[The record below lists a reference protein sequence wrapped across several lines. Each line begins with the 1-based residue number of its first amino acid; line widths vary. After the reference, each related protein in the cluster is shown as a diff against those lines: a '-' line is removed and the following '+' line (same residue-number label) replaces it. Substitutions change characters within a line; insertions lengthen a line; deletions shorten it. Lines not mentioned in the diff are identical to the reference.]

1 MKRFLKSLLAKY
13 ILIILIAI
21 FLIQA
26 AYFIII
32 FVFLNLVDDSDSP
45 EDGENTFTEIE
56 EKWHQEANAVVSEDD
71 VNQLFEE
78 WREVYSNASMFWV
91 NGNGIL
97 SVQSNLQENLPV
109 EWDAT
114 YTADFLKRN
123 YNNDPFTVV
132 AFAGENEED
141 GFIVFQ
147 LEREAMKPQGQRL
160 FDQYSWAIVML
171 TIGVVFL
178 FIFISLWF
186 FRGIRKRLVHLQ
198 EAMEIRDTDGLPIP
212 IEEKKQDEIGDLEKS
227 FNQMVQELRESRE
240 REQEEEQ
247 LRKELIAN
255 LSHDL
260 RTPLTKI
267 NAQAYTL
274 QKMNLPK
281 EAKHSL
287 KLATT
292 SIEDVDKLIENLMSY
307 TLLMASKYKKEL
319 KEIDMMRFLRQYLAT
334 WYPVFEKERFEV
346 DIDIEPFEQNMWKV
360 DSLWFS
366 RILDNLLQNVLRHA
380 ADGEYIAVRTEST
393 GHHDAIVIIDKG
405 KGMQTSTDQN
415 GAGIGLS
422 IVDMMVKGMDLDWD
436 MNSTEEGT
444 TIKIIRV
451 KRADV

>member
-32 FVFLNLVDDSDSP
+32 FVFFNLVDDSDSP
-45 EDGENTFTEIE
+45 EEGGNTFTEIE
-56 EKWHQEANAVVSEDD
+56 EKWHQEATAVVSEDD

-78 WREVYSNASMFWV
+78 WREVYPNASMFWV

-97 SVQSNLQENLPV
+97 TVQSNLQENLPV
-109 EWDAT
+109 EWDAA

-147 LEREAMKPQGQRL
+147 LEREVMKPQGQRL

-198 EAMEIRDTDGLPIP
+198 EAMEIRDTDGLPIL

-227 FNQMVQELRESRE
+227 FNQMVQELRASRE

-274 QKMNLPK
+274 QKMDLPK
-281 EAKHSL
+281 EARRSL
-287 KLATT
+287 KLTST

-334 WYPVFEKERFEV
+334 WYPVFEKEGFEV
-346 DIDIEPFEQNMWKV
+346 DIDIEPFEQNMWRV

-380 ADGEYIAVRTEST
+380 ADGKYIAVRTEST
-393 GHHDAIVIIDKG
+393 EHHDAIVIIDKG
-405 KGMQTSTDQN
+405 KGMQTSTNQN

-422 IVDMMVKGMDLDWD
+422 IVDMMVKGMDLDWEMD
-436 MNSTEEGT
+436 SMEEGT
-444 TIKIIRV
+444 TIKISRV
-451 KRADV
+451 KRADD

>member
-1 MKRFLKSLLAKY
+1 MKRFFKSLLAKY

-32 FVFLNLVDDSDSP
+32 FVFFNLIEDIDSP
-45 EDGENTFTEIE
+45 EDGQYSFSEIE
-56 EKWHQEANAVVSEDD
+56 EKWHQEASAIVSEED
-71 VNQLFEE
+71 VIQLFEE
-78 WREVYSNASMFWV
+78 WQEVYPNASMFWV
-91 NGNGIL
+91 NEDGVLDI
-97 SVQSNLQENLPV
+97 QSNLQENVPDQ
-109 EWDAT
+109 WDAA
-114 YTADFLKRN
+114 YTAEFLKRH

-147 LEREAMKPQGQRL
+147 LERDVMKSLGQRL
-160 FDQYSWAIVML
+160 FDQYSWAIVTL
-171 TIGVVFL
+171 TLGVVFI
-178 FIFISLWF
+178 FIFLSLWF
-186 FRGIRKRLVHLQ
+186 FRGIRKRLVYLQ
-198 EAMEIRDTDGLPIP
+198 EAMEIRDTDGLPIL
-212 IEEKKQDEIGDLEKS
+212 IEEKKQDEIGDLEKA

-274 QKMNLPK
+274 QKMDLPE
-281 EAKHSL
+281 EAKRSL
-287 KLATT
+287 KLAST

-319 KEIDMMRFLRQYLAT
+319 KDLDMARFLRQYLAT
-334 WYPVFEKERFEV
+334 WYPVFEKEGFDVDV
-346 DIDIEPFEQNMWKV
+346 DIESFEQNIWEV
-360 DSLWFS
+360 DALWFS
-366 RILDNLLQNVLRHA
+366 RILDNILQNVLRHA
-380 ADGEYIAVRTEST
+380 GDGKYIAVRTEST
-393 GHHDAIVIIDKG
+393 DQHDAIVITDKG
-405 KGMQTSTDQN
+405 KGMQTGSEQK

-422 IVDMMVKGMDLDWD
+422 IVDMMVKGMYLDWEMD
-436 MNSTEEGT
+436 STEQGT

-451 KRADV
+451 KRVNN

>member
-1 MKRFLKSLLAKY
+1 
-13 ILIILIAI
+13 
-21 FLIQA
+21 
-26 AYFIII
+26 
-32 FVFLNLVDDSDSP
+32 
-45 EDGENTFTEIE
+45 
-56 EKWHQEANAVVSEDD
+56 
-71 VNQLFEE
+71 
-78 WREVYSNASMFWV
+78 MFWV

-97 SVQSNLQENLPV
+97 TVQSNLQENLPV
-109 EWDAT
+109 EWDAA

-147 LEREAMKPQGQRL
+147 LEREVMKPQGQRL

-198 EAMEIRDTDGLPIP
+198 EAMEIRDTDGLPIL

-227 FNQMVQELRESRE
+227 FNQMVQELRASRE

-274 QKMNLPK
+274 QKMDLPK
-281 EAKHSL
+281 EARRSL
-287 KLATT
+287 KLTST

-334 WYPVFEKERFEV
+334 WYPVFEKEGFEV
-346 DIDIEPFEQNMWKV
+346 DIDIEPFEQNMWRV

-380 ADGEYIAVRTEST
+380 ADGKYIAVRTEST
-393 GHHDAIVIIDKG
+393 EHHDAIVIIDKG
-405 KGMQTSTDQN
+405 KGMQTSTNQN

-422 IVDMMVKGMDLDWD
+422 IVDMMVKGMDLDWEMD
-436 MNSTEEGT
+436 SMEEGT
-444 TIKIIRV
+444 TIKISRV
-451 KRADV
+451 KRADD

>member
-1 MKRFLKSLLAKY
+1 MKSLLAKY

-32 FVFLNLVDDSDSP
+32 FVFFNLVDDSDSP
-45 EDGENTFTEIE
+45 EDGKNTFTEIE

-380 ADGEYIAVRTEST
+380 ADGKYIAVRTEST
-393 GHHDAIVIIDKG
+393 GHNDAIVIIDKG
-405 KGMQTSTDQN
+405 KGMQTSTNQN

-422 IVDMMVKGMDLDWD
+422 IVDMMVKGMDLDWEMD
-436 MNSTEEGT
+436 STEEGT

>member
-32 FVFLNLVDDSDSP
+32 FVFFNLVDDSDSP
-45 EDGENTFTEIE
+45 EDGKNTFTEIE

-212 IEEKKQDEIGDLEKS
+212 IEEK
-227 FNQMVQELRESRE
+227 NR
-240 REQEEEQ
+240 
-247 LRKELIAN
+247 
-255 LSHDL
+255 
-260 RTPLTKI
+260 
-267 NAQAYTL
+267 
-274 QKMNLPK
+274 
-281 EAKHSL
+281 
-287 KLATT
+287 
-292 SIEDVDKLIENLMSY
+292 
-307 TLLMASKYKKEL
+307 
-319 KEIDMMRFLRQYLAT
+319 MRL
-334 WYPVFEKERFEV
+334 
-346 DIDIEPFEQNMWKV
+346 
-360 DSLWFS
+360 
-366 RILDNLLQNVLRHA
+366 
-380 ADGEYIAVRTEST
+380 
-393 GHHDAIVIIDKG
+393 VI
-405 KGMQTSTDQN
+405 
-415 GAGIGLS
+415 
-422 IVDMMVKGMDLDWD
+422 
-436 MNSTEEGT
+436 
-444 TIKIIRV
+444 
-451 KRADV
+451 

>member
-21 FLIQA
+21 FLVQA

-32 FVFLNLVDDSDSP
+32 FVFFNLVDDSDSP
-45 EDGENTFTEIE
+45 EEGEYTFTEIE
-56 EKWHQEANAVVSEDD
+56 EKWHQEATAVVSEDD

-78 WREVYSNASMFWV
+78 WREVYPNASMFWV

-97 SVQSNLQENLPV
+97 AEQSNLQENLPV
-109 EWDAT
+109 EWDAA

-147 LEREAMKPQGQRL
+147 LEREVMKPQGQRL

-198 EAMEIRDTDGLPIP
+198 EAMEIRDTDGLPIL

-292 SIEDVDKLIENLMSY
+292 SIEDVDKLIENLLSY
-307 TLLMASKYKKEL
+307 TLLMASKYKKDL
-319 KEIDMMRFLRQYLAT
+319 KEIDMARFLRQYLAS
-334 WYPVFEKERFEV
+334 WYPAFEKERFEV
-346 DIDIEPFEQNMWKV
+346 NIDIEPFEQNMWKV

-380 ADGEYIAVRTEST
+380 ADGKYIAVRTEST
-393 GHHDAIVIIDKG
+393 EHHDAIVIIDKG

-451 KRADV
+451 KRSDV

>member
-32 FVFLNLVDDSDSP
+32 FVFFNLVDDSDSP
-45 EDGENTFTEIE
+45 EDGKNTFTEIE

>member
-13 ILIILIAI
+13 ILIILIAL
-21 FLIQA
+21 FLLQA
-26 AYFIII
+26 AYITIILVFFN
-32 FVFLNLVDDSDSP
+32 FVEDTDSP
-45 EDGENTFTEIE
+45 EDGQHSFAEIE
-56 EKWHQEANAVVSEDD
+56 EKWHQEASKVVSEDD
-71 VNQLFEE
+71 VIRLFEK
-78 WREVYSNASMFWV
+78 WQVIYPKASMFWV
-91 NGNGIL
+91 NGDDVL
-97 SVQSNLQENLPV
+97 EVQSNLQENLPE
-109 EWDAT
+109 EWNAAF
-114 YTADFLKRN
+114 TAQFLKSQ
-123 YNNDPFTVV
+123 YDNDPFTVV
-132 AFAGENEED
+132 AFAGESDED

-147 LEREAMKPQGQRL
+147 LERDVMKPQGQRL
-160 FDQYSWAIVML
+160 FDQYSWAIITL
-171 TIGVVFL
+171 TIGVVFI
-178 FIFISLWF
+178 FIFLSLWF

-198 EAMEIRDTDGLPIP
+198 EAMEIRDTDGLPIL

-274 QKMNLPK
+274 QKMNLPI
-281 EAKHSL
+281 EAKRSL
-287 KLATT
+287 KLTST
-292 SIEDVDKLIENLMSY
+292 SIEDVDRLIENLMSY

-319 KEIDMMRFLRQYLAT
+319 KEIDMARFIRQYLAT
-334 WYPVFEKERFEV
+334 WYPVFEREGYDVEV
-346 DIDIEPFEQNMWKV
+346 EIEPFEQNTWEI
-360 DSLWFS
+360 DPLWFS

-380 ADGEYIAVRTEST
+380 ADGKYIAVRTEAT
-393 GHHDAIVIIDKG
+393 GHYDAIVIADKG
-405 KGMQTSTDQN
+405 RGMQVDTEQK

-436 MNSTEEGT
+436 IDSTEKGT

-451 KRADV
+451 KRAGD

>member
-32 FVFLNLVDDSDSP
+32 FVFFNLVDDSDSP
-45 EDGENTFTEIE
+45 EEGGNTFTEIE
-56 EKWHQEANAVVSEDD
+56 EKWHQEATAVVSEDD

-78 WREVYSNASMFWV
+78 WREVYPNASMFWV

-97 SVQSNLQENLPV
+97 TVQSNLQENLPV
-109 EWDAT
+109 EWDAA

-147 LEREAMKPQGQRL
+147 LEREVMKPQGQRL

-198 EAMEIRDTDGLPIP
+198 EAMEIRDTDGLPIL

-227 FNQMVQELRESRE
+227 FNQMVQELRASRE

-281 EAKHSL
+281 EAKRSL
-287 KLATT
+287 KLTST

-334 WYPVFEKERFEV
+334 WYPVFEKEGFEV
-346 DIDIEPFEQNMWKV
+346 DIDIEPFEQNLWRV

-380 ADGEYIAVRTEST
+380 ADGKYIAVRTEST
-393 GHHDAIVIIDKG
+393 EHHDAIVIIDKG
-405 KGMQTSTDQN
+405 KGMQTSTNQN

-422 IVDMMVKGMDLDWD
+422 IVDMMVKGMDLDWEMD
-436 MNSTEEGT
+436 SMEEGT
-444 TIKIIRV
+444 TIKISRV
-451 KRADV
+451 KRADD

>member
-1 MKRFLKSLLAKY
+1 MKSLLAKY

-32 FVFLNLVDDSDSP
+32 FVFFNLVDDSDSP
-45 EDGENTFTEIE
+45 EEGGNTFTEIE
-56 EKWHQEANAVVSEDD
+56 EKWHQEATAVVSEDD

-78 WREVYSNASMFWV
+78 WREVYPNASMFWV

-97 SVQSNLQENLPV
+97 TVQSNLQENLPV
-109 EWDAT
+109 EWDAA

-147 LEREAMKPQGQRL
+147 LEREVMKPQGQRL

-198 EAMEIRDTDGLPIP
+198 EAMEIRDTDGLPIL
-212 IEEKKQDEIGDLEKS
+212 IEEKKQDEIGNLEKS
-227 FNQMVQELRESRE
+227 FNQMVQELRASRE

-274 QKMNLPK
+274 QKMDLPK
-281 EAKHSL
+281 EAKRSL
-287 KLATT
+287 KLTST

-334 WYPVFEKERFEV
+334 WYPVFEKEGFEV
-346 DIDIEPFEQNMWKV
+346 DIDIEPFEQNMWRV

-380 ADGEYIAVRTEST
+380 ADGKYIAVRTEST
-393 GHHDAIVIIDKG
+393 EHHDAIVIIDKG
-405 KGMQTSTDQN
+405 KGMQTSTNQN

-422 IVDMMVKGMDLDWD
+422 IVDMMVKGMDLDWEMD
-436 MNSTEEGT
+436 SMEEGT
-444 TIKIIRV
+444 TIKISRV
-451 KRADV
+451 KRADD

>member
-1 MKRFLKSLLAKY
+1 
-13 ILIILIAI
+13 
-21 FLIQA
+21 
-26 AYFIII
+26 
-32 FVFLNLVDDSDSP
+32 
-45 EDGENTFTEIE
+45 
-56 EKWHQEANAVVSEDD
+56 
-71 VNQLFEE
+71 
-78 WREVYSNASMFWV
+78 
-91 NGNGIL
+91 
-97 SVQSNLQENLPV
+97 
-109 EWDAT
+109 
-114 YTADFLKRN
+114 
-123 YNNDPFTVV
+123 
-132 AFAGENEED
+132 
-141 GFIVFQ
+141 
-147 LEREAMKPQGQRL
+147 
-160 FDQYSWAIVML
+160 
-171 TIGVVFL
+171 
-178 FIFISLWF
+178 
-186 FRGIRKRLVHLQ
+186 
-198 EAMEIRDTDGLPIP
+198 
-212 IEEKKQDEIGDLEKS
+212 
-227 FNQMVQELRESRE
+227 MVQELRESRE

-380 ADGEYIAVRTEST
+380 ADGKYIAVRTEST
-393 GHHDAIVIIDKG
+393 GHNDAIVIIDKG
-405 KGMQTSTDQN
+405 KGMQTSTNQN

-422 IVDMMVKGMDLDWD
+422 IVDMMVKGMDLDWEMD
-436 MNSTEEGT
+436 STEEGT

>member
-1 MKRFLKSLLAKY
+1 MKSLLAKY

-32 FVFLNLVDDSDSP
+32 FVFFNLVDDSDSP
-45 EDGENTFTEIE
+45 EEGGNTFTEIE
-56 EKWHQEANAVVSEDD
+56 EKWHQEATAVVSEDD

-78 WREVYSNASMFWV
+78 WREVYPNASMFWV

-97 SVQSNLQENLPV
+97 TVQSNLQENLPV
-109 EWDAT
+109 EWDAA

-147 LEREAMKPQGQRL
+147 LEREVMKPQGQRL

-198 EAMEIRDTDGLPIP
+198 EAMEIRDTDGLPIL

-227 FNQMVQELRESRE
+227 FNQMVQELRASRE

-274 QKMNLPK
+274 QKMDLPK
-281 EAKHSL
+281 EARRSL
-287 KLATT
+287 KLTST

-334 WYPVFEKERFEV
+334 WYPVFEKEGFEV
-346 DIDIEPFEQNMWKV
+346 DIDIEPFEQNMWRV

-380 ADGEYIAVRTEST
+380 ADGKYIAVRTEST
-393 GHHDAIVIIDKG
+393 EHHDAIVIIDKG
-405 KGMQTSTDQN
+405 KGMQTSTNQN

-422 IVDMMVKGMDLDWD
+422 IVDMMVKGMDLDWEMD
-436 MNSTEEGT
+436 SMEEGT
-444 TIKIIRV
+444 TIKISRV
-451 KRADV
+451 KRADD

>member
-32 FVFLNLVDDSDSP
+32 FVFFNLVDDSDSP
-45 EDGENTFTEIE
+45 EDGKNTFTEIE

-380 ADGEYIAVRTEST
+380 ADGKYIAVRTEST
-393 GHHDAIVIIDKG
+393 GHNDAIVIIDKG
-405 KGMQTSTDQN
+405 KGMQTSTNQN

-422 IVDMMVKGMDLDWD
+422 IVDMMVKGMDLDWEMD
-436 MNSTEEGT
+436 STEEGT

>member
-32 FVFLNLVDDSDSP
+32 FVFFNLIEDSDSP
-45 EDGENTFTEIE
+45 EKGQNTYSEIE
-56 EKWHQEANAVVSEDD
+56 EKWHQEARQVVSEGDAI
-71 VNQLFEE
+71 QLFEE
-78 WREVYSNASMFWV
+78 WQEVYPNASMFRIDEEGV
-91 NGNGIL
+91 LG
-97 SVQSNLQENLPV
+97 VQSNLQTNLPDK
-109 EWDAT
+109 WDVT
-114 YTADFLKRN
+114 YTAQFLKN
-123 YNNDPFTVV
+123 HYEDDPFTVV
-132 AFAGENEED
+132 AFTGGNEED

-147 LEREAMKPQGQRL
+147 LPREVMQPYGQQL
-160 FDQYSWAIVML
+160 FNQYSWIAVIL

-178 FIFISLWF
+178 FIFVSLWF

-198 EAMEIRDTDGLPIP
+198 EAMEVRDTDGLPIL

-227 FNQMVQELRESRE
+227 FNRMVQELRESRE

-307 TLLMASKYKKEL
+307 TLLIASKYKIEL
-319 KEIDMMRFLRQYLAT
+319 KEIDMARFLRQYLAS
-334 WYPVFEKERFEV
+334 WYPAFEKEGFNV
-346 DIDIEPFEQNMWKV
+346 DIDIEPFEKNAWEV

-380 ADGEYIAVRTEST
+380 GDGKYIAVRTEST
-393 GHHDAIVIIDKG
+393 DQHDAIVIIDKG
-405 KGMQTSTDQN
+405 KGMQTGSEQK

-422 IVDMMVKGMDLDWD
+422 IVDMMVKGMYLDWEID
-436 MNSTEEGT
+436 STEQGT

-451 KRADV
+451 KKADD